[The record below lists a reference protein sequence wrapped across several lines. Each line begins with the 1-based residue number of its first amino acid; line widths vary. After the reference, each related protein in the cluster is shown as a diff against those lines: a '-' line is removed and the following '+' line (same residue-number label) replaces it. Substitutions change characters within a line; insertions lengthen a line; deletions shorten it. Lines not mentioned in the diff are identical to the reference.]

1 MKKESKKNKESIVG
15 ILKYFN
21 NVKKL
26 LIVFTMLI
34 LLISIL
40 SIVNPIVSANML
52 TSLAEFNIKNAIIFT
67 LIVFG
72 LAIFKDILDKIIDIL
87 MNKINGE
94 MMVNVRKDMIKNIFD
109 MKISNFDN
117 HTSGEFSERL
127 KSDPQNIISILS
139 VVQYSLFSM
148 FADIFVL
155 AYVFYLNWIIGLLY
169 LICVLSVYFYEKI
182 AFKRY
187 EKYNQAKN
195 AALDKTSTVLNEII
209 RGIRD
214 IKYLNIGSKIYPSVS
229 ENLKDTTN
237 KQYTVLMKLHGIYQ
251 IVDVIQNIFVVAI
264 MLIGVYFVKIDKLAL
279 NSLLVI
285 FMYKSNIFDLTLCY
299 TSIRDYWIKFKLSAL
314 RILELSNNDKYEK
327 ETFGKKK
334 YKNAKGKIEIK
345 DLSFAYKEKN
355 VLDNINL
362 TVMPNDTIGIV
373 GHSGSGK
380 STLLNLL
387 SKGYVVEDNK
397 IFIDDIDI
405 NELDRDSIRD
415 NISFITQ
422 SPYIF
427 NLSIKENLKLMGNNV
442 SDKEIREACRLAQI
456 DEFIEGL
463 PDKYDT
469 LLGEGGMNLSGGQKQ
484 RLAIARAL
492 IKKSKIIIFDE
503 ATSALDNITQAELQ
517 KSINNITKDYT
528 IIIVAHRLS
537 TIKDCNKIYVLNDGK
552 MVGSGSH
559 DELLKEN
566 KYYKKLYESELSTKN
581 VRG

>member
-1 MKKESKKNKESIVG
+1 MKKKQDEKKQLIKV
-15 ILKYFN
+15 LKYFN
-21 NVKKL
+21 NVKKHLVIFTILML
-26 LIVFTMLI
+26 LTSV
-34 LLISIL
+34 L
-40 SIVNPIVSANML
+40 SIINPIVSANML
-52 TSLAEFNIKNAIIFT
+52 TSLADFNFEKALKFT

-72 LAIFKDILDKIIDIL
+72 LAIFKDILNRVIDIT
-87 MNKINGE
+87 MNKINGN
-94 MMVNVRKDMIKNIFD
+94 MMINTRKDMIKNIFN
-109 MKISNFDN
+109 MKVSNFDT
-117 HTSGEFSERL
+117 HTSGEYAERL
-127 KSDPQNIISILS
+127 KSDPQNIINILS
-139 VVQYSLFSM
+139 VVQYSFFSM

-155 AYVFYLNWIIGLLY
+155 IYIFYLNWIIGLLY
-169 LICVLSVYFYEKI
+169 LVCVLVIYFYEKI
-182 AFKRY
+182 AFERY

-195 AALDKTSTVLNEII
+195 DALDKTSTLLNEII

-214 IKYLNIGSKIYPSVS
+214 IKYLNIGSKIYPMVS
-229 ENLKDTTN
+229 DNLKDTTK
-237 KQYTVLMKLHGIYQ
+237 KQYNVLMKLHGIYQ
-251 IVDVIQNIFVVAI
+251 IVDVIQNVFVVAI
-264 MLIGVYFVKIDKLAL
+264 MIIGVVLVKNNLLAL

-285 FMYKSNIFDLTLCY
+285 FMYRTNIFDLTDCY
-299 TSIRDYWIKFKLSAL
+299 TSIRDYWTKFKLSTL
-314 RILELSNNDKYEK
+314 RILELSDDAKFEK
-327 ETFGKKK
+327 ESFGKKK
-334 YKNAKGKIEIK
+334 HKNVKGKIEIK

-355 VLDNINL
+355 VLDNINI

-397 IFIDDIDI
+397 IFIDGIDI
-405 NELDRDSIRD
+405 NELDRDSIRN

-442 SDKEIREACRLAQI
+442 SDKEMKEACRLAQI

-463 PDKYDT
+463 PEKYDT

-566 KYYKKLYESELSTKN
+566 KYYKKLYESELNTK
-581 VRG
+581 

>member
-1 MKKESKKNKESIVG
+1 MKKKQAENKQLIKV
-15 ILKYFN
+15 LKYFN
-21 NVKKL
+21 NVKKYLVIFTILML
-26 LIVFTMLI
+26 LTSV
-34 LLISIL
+34 L
-40 SIVNPIVSANML
+40 SIINPIVSANML
-52 TSLAEFNIKNAIIFT
+52 TSLADFNFEKALKFT

-72 LAIFKDILDKIIDIL
+72 LAIFKDILNRIIDIT
-87 MNKINGE
+87 MNKINGN
-94 MMVNVRKDMIKNIFD
+94 MMINTRKDMIKNIFN
-109 MKISNFDN
+109 MKVSNFDT
-117 HTSGEFSERL
+117 HTSGEYAERL
-127 KSDPQNIISILS
+127 KSDPQNIINILS
-139 VVQYSLFSM
+139 VVQYSFFSM

-155 AYVFYLNWIIGLLY
+155 IYIFYLNWIIGLLY
-169 LICVLSVYFYEKI
+169 LICVLVIYFYEKI
-182 AFKRY
+182 AFERY

-195 AALDKTSTVLNEII
+195 DALDKTSTLLNEII

-214 IKYLNIGSKIYPSVS
+214 IKYLNIGSKIYPMVS
-229 ENLKDTTN
+229 DNLKDTTN

-251 IVDVIQNIFVVAI
+251 IVDVIQNVFVVVI
-264 MLIGVYFVKIDKLAL
+264 MIIGVMLVKNNSLAL

-285 FMYKSNIFDLTLCY
+285 FMYRTNIFDLTDCY
-299 TSIRDYWIKFKLSAL
+299 TSIRDYWTKFKLSTL
-314 RILELSNNDKYEK
+314 RILELSDDVKFEK
-327 ETFGKKK
+327 ESFGKKK
-334 YKNAKGKIEIK
+334 CKNIKGKIEIK

-397 IFIDDIDI
+397 ILIDDIDI

-442 SDKEIREACRLAQI
+442 SDKEMKEACRLAQI

-566 KYYKKLYESELSTKN
+566 KYYKKLYESELNTNK
-581 VRG
+581 

>member
-1 MKKESKKNKESIVG
+1 MKQKQDEKNQLTK

-21 NVKKL
+21 NVKSL
-26 LIVFTMLI
+26 LIIFTI
-34 LLISIL
+34 LMIICSLL
-40 SIVNPIVSANML
+40 SVINPIVSANML
-52 TSLAEFNIKNAIIFT
+52 TSLADFNIESAIILS
-67 LIVFG
+67 LIIFS
-72 LAIFKDILDKIIDIL
+72 LAIFKDIINRFIDII
-87 MNKINGE
+87 MNRINCNI
-94 MMVNVRKDMIKNIFD
+94 MLNIRKDMIKNVFG

-127 KSDPQNIISILS
+127 KNDPENIISILN
-139 VVQYSLFSM
+139 VVQYSLLSM
-148 FADIFVL
+148 IADICVL
-155 AYVFYLNWIIGLLY
+155 IYIVFLNWIIGLLY
-169 LICVLSVYFYEKI
+169 LICVFIIYYYEKI
-182 AFKRY
+182 SFKKY
-187 EKYNQAKN
+187 EKNIDEKN
-195 AALDKTSTVLNEII
+195 KSIDRTSTLLNEII

-214 IKYLNIGSKIYPSVS
+214 IKYLNIGSKLFPMVS
-229 ENLKDTTN
+229 NNLKESTK
-237 KQYTVLMKLHGIYQ
+237 KQYEVDMKLHAIYQ
-251 IVDVIQNIFVVAI
+251 VIDAIQNFFLIIIIIFGI
-264 MLIGVYFVKIDKLAL
+264 FLVKNNLLTI

-299 TSIRDYWIKFKLSAL
+299 TSIKDYWAKFKSSTS
-314 RILELSNNDKYEK
+314 RIFELMDNQKFEK

-345 DLSFAYKEKN
+345 DLSFAYKEKK
-355 VLDNINL
+355 VLGNINL

-387 SKGYVVEDNK
+387 SKGYNVDDNK

-405 NELDRDSIRD
+405 NELDRDSIRN

-427 NLSIKENLKLMGNNV
+427 NLSIKENLKLMGTNV
-442 SDKEIREACRLAQI
+442 SEKEMKEACRLAQI

-552 MVGSGSH
+552 IVGSGIH

-566 KYYKKLYESELSTKN
+566 KYYKKLYESEISTKK
-581 VRG
+581 